1 MPSHARQR
9 LSRHSLPAEHGSAP
23 PAIYLRLWERRKLR
37 RWRCAKSRRSSPSP
51 TLPLPAAKAGSVV
64 PSHARQRLSRHSL
77 PAEHGSALPAIYLR
91 LWERR
96 KPRRWQCA
104 KSSESYPSPTLPLP
118 AAKGGNVVPSHARQR
133 LSRRSLP
140 AEHGSALPDIYLRLW
155 ERRKPRRWQCVKGRR
170 SSPSPALPLPAAKA
184 GSVVPSHARQRLY
197 LRSSCRAWLGTTGH
211 LSAFVGTA

>member
-51 TLPLPAAKAGSVV
+51 TLPLPAAKA
-64 PSHARQRLSRHSL
+64 
-77 PAEHGSALPAIYLR
+77 LPAIYLR

-133 LSRRSLP
+133 LYRHSLP
-140 AEHGSALPDIYLRLW
+140 AEHGSALPAIYLRLW

-211 LSAFVGTA
+211 LSAFVGAA